1 MANNTLKTPAGKS
14 ESRKGGFFK
23 VLESLMNVGDL
34 FKDGVPVKI
43 LPHIVFMMGIGI
55 FYIGNRHYAEK
66 NIRQINILQTEV
78 QDMRADFTT
87 LKADYMYATKQ
98 SEVVRRAKKL
108 GLRELDEPPFKI
120 EISLDEY

>member
-1 MANNTLKTPAGKS
+1 MANNTLKTPKSRS
-14 ESRKGGFFK
+14 ESGRGGFFRAF
-23 VLESLMNVGDL
+23 ESLMNVGDL

>member
-1 MANNTLKTPAGKS
+1 MPNKFKTSTNKNEGG
-14 ESRKGGFFK
+14 KGGFFK
-23 VLESLMNVGDL
+23 VLENLMNVGDL

-78 QDMRADFTT
+78 QDLRADFTT

>member
-1 MANNTLKTPAGKS
+1 MPNKFKTSTNKS
-14 ESRKGGFFK
+14 EGGKGGFFK
-23 VLESLMNVGDL
+23 VLENLMNVGDL

-78 QDMRADFTT
+78 QDLRADFTT

>member
-1 MANNTLKTPAGKS
+1 MAKNTLKDSPSKN
-14 ESRKGGFFK
+14 ESGKGGFFK
-23 VLESLMNVGDL
+23 SLENLLNVGDL

-78 QDMRADFTT
+78 QDLRADFTT

-108 GLRELDEPPFKI
+108 GLTELDEPPFKI